1 MLTNTREPSYGY
13 KCAALFLRF
22 LIKYH
27 INHVMIKMGRMSAPG
42 TNSNKDM
49 IPTQRNIARQ
59 AIIPT
64 MSRISPTMVT
74 SRTTTTYSLT
84 SNNTHIMRKI
94 NSSSVK
100 TKYLG
105 KDFNPSPRF
114 FKCLSSGLHCL
125 IFQLFLGTCS
135 SSWRPRTPFSFI

>member
-1 MLTNTREPSYGY
+1 MSTTITEASYGY
-13 KCAALFLRF
+13 KCAVLFLRF

-49 IPTQRNIARQ
+49 IPTQRNIAIQ

-64 MSRISPTMVT
+64 MSRISPIIVT
-74 SRTTTTYSLT
+74 SKTATTYSLT
-84 SNNTHIMRKI
+84 SNNTHIMREI

-114 FKCLSSGLHCL
+114 FKCLSSALQCL
-125 IFQLFLGTCS
+125 ILQLFLGTCLS
-135 SSWRPRTPFSFI
+135 S